1 MRVAVLGS
9 NGFLG
14 NYICQN
20 LQHDVIP
27 VNRSNLDLSSFS
39 AVEKW
44 LIDVVPDVIVNC
56 ATSGGK
62 TKLGEIN
69 YRDLQNNLTV
79 FLNFYN
85 NSHYIKKF
93 INIGSGAEFGI
104 ENNINSACEEDI
116 LNVVPADSYGYSKNL
131 VARMVLEKDNFYTL
145 RLFGCFDR
153 TEPDFRL
160 FKKFLDSNNFSLTD
174 RQFDY
179 ISASDFLRILDYY
192 IVNRV
197 AIKDINCVY
206 SNKIYLS
213 SILDKFNKEYKTES
227 VSPNNYTGNG
237 DNLKLL
243 GISLEGLD
251 AGIKKY
257 KE

>member
-20 LQHDVIP
+20 LKHDVIP
-27 VNRSNLDLSSFS
+27 VNRSNLDLGNFS
-39 AVEKW
+39 AVKSW
-44 LIDVVPDVIVNC
+44 LIDARPDAVVNC

-62 TKLGEIN
+62 TQLGEVS
-69 YRDLQNNLTV
+69 YQDLQNNLTV

-85 NSHYIKKF
+85 NSYLVEKF

-104 ENNINSACEEDI
+104 ENNIDSAQEED
-116 LNVVPADSYGYSKNL
+116 LLAVVPKDSYGYSKNL
-131 VARMVLEKDNFYTL
+131 IARLVLEKYQFYTL
-145 RLFGCFDR
+145 RLFGCFDK

-160 FKKFLDSNNFSLTD
+160 FKKFLASDNFSLID

-192 IVNRV
+192 LVNEDL
-197 AIKDINCVY
+197 IKDLNCVY
-206 SNKIYLS
+206 SNKVYLS
-213 SILDKFNKEYKTES
+213 SILDKFNKEYTTAS
-227 VSPNNYTGNG
+227 ISPNNYTGNG
-237 DNLKLL
+237 DKLTQL
-243 GISLEGLD
+243 NIDLEGLD
-251 AGIKKY
+251 AGIEKY